1 MLPSAEAV
9 LPEGL
14 PTGDH
19 PQPYLHHCQ
28 QSGSPTEVRNTGDSS
43 GQIVKS
49 DYFKRVKACCNL
61 GTLEKDLGISDCS
74 LQLLSGVGGA
84 GLVESS

>member
-1 MLPSAEAV
+1 M
-9 LPEGL
+9 
-14 PTGDH
+14 
-19 PQPYLHHCQ
+19 
-28 QSGSPTEVRNTGDSS
+28 
-43 GQIVKS
+43 KS